1 MCQNNYE
8 PVAKA
13 VSNPNPTNT
22 PELKRICEQLK
33 QVRKQITEDIN
44 SAVLDDNWEE
54 ILRLLSL
61 DKRAL
66 EVMQRIGC
74 QPVVTALDRLIDDNF
89 VFTK

>member
-1 MCQNNYE
+1 MCQNKYE
-8 PVAKA
+8 AVAKA
-13 VSNPNPTNT
+13 VSNPNPENT

-44 SAVLDDNWEE
+44 SAVLDDSWEE
-54 ILRLLSL
+54 VLRLLSL

-74 QPVVTALDRLIDDNF
+74 QSAVTALDKLIDDNF
-89 VFTK
+89 VFIK